1 MSDVEKTPKAASSA
15 GIRRLKSAVQ
25 EVRRR
30 LAGFGSGSMWSWRLW
45 FASLLVLFLLP
56 VGWLWLVFRRVQ
68 NCPNIETASSFSSDP
83 IRFVDYVT
91 SHGKPGT
98 LGCQLTSLGDLHENL
113 AFGYVIALVN
123 LLVFAVLWAMWW
135 KRAWL
140 TTRSVATRRL
150 VWVAVIGAFADIVE
164 NIVQHASIGLP
175 GSAGTPRTP
184 NIGWFATR
192 VLPIVA
198 WVNVLSFAAVWL
210 LLLFTLIAAFS
221 RRRLHGQLADGV
233 ERGTAVPAGL
243 GICCSGGGIR
253 AASVSLGALGVLE
266 RTREDGSAIAS
277 CTGSDGILDQA
288 KYLASVSGGGYT
300 AGAWRI
306 ARGTAKKAPT
316 PAEFAA
322 LWPSG
327 VIGAPDDYDD
337 VPPVAFDDPASEI
350 GRPSLFRHLQQR
362 REFLRTGRGGFS
374 ASLFT
379 AVGLLAIHLF
389 LLLGLLLAIAWPIG
403 RLSSTSYVYGGIGCK
418 VDAVIAADG
427 HTVRA
432 SDQTILDL
440 SRHGDLPASLCTK
453 SVALTVG
460 DELMRHSPT
469 RARVFVTEPG
479 RQFPITWR
487 LYGPAAVFGGIA
499 ALLFAFSLGQWNS
512 NRRARVRAAATGLA
526 AVAVLTGGLLV
537 VIPVLLDVVHP
548 WLVSHATVGK
558 LLALVSGGGAV
569 AGTVGMVRK
578 VLGPRLAMLGGVLL
592 AFGAGLLG
600 VEIAAEAA
608 MGRKVFVVG
617 RLGHDW
623 WGWIVLVGLLCI
635 GYMLLCPRWW
645 SLHTLYRNRLR
656 GAFATTRRR
665 DWAPKRLR
673 GKKHE
678 DPQPL
683 WPIKQRHE
691 PLLDEY
697 VGAPGPVHLICCSA
711 ARQSRAGTG
720 VKALSFVMSPEEI
733 VLYDV
738 APTSSG
744 RADQR
749 RKLGQQVPV
758 QSYSASTRTW
768 VQALGSKHAER
779 AEGTVSAGMSVSGA
793 AIAPAMG
800 RMDKGTTMALLAALN
815 LRLGTWY
822 PNPRYLSK
830 REKGR
835 VRYPWVRLSYMLKEL
850 LGMYDLKDHHL
861 YVTDGGHRENLGL
874 VELLRRRCETI
885 ICVDASGDSPGSYG
899 TLRQAADLAR
909 VEVGATIDLG
919 PLRAWQTSF
928 FSEADTTGTLPTW
941 QTATTTGSVRVGSP
955 RMTAPGT
962 ERPPSAHTVLD
973 VTYKTP
979 TGEVEGH
986 GKIVHIAA
994 VLYDSESFPDDLVA
1008 FSLQDPEFP
1017 HYSTSDQFL
1026 NEKQFRC
1033 LVQFGEAATA
1043 HALVDP
1049 AVIGAIRATLR
1060 PEPVA
1065 AKKKNRK
1072 TTTGSH
1078 GHESVPVDGAT
1089 ARDDTLVGPAGSS

>member
-1 MSDVEKTPKAASSA
+1 VR
-15 GIRRLKSAVQ
+15 GRLDA
-25 EVRRR
+25 
-30 LAGFGSGSMWSWRLW
+30 FGSGSSWNWGLW
-45 FASLLVLFLLP
+45 FASLLSLFLLP
-56 VGWLWLVFRRVQ
+56 VAWLWLVFRRVQ
-68 NCPNIETASSFSSDP
+68 NCPNIETASAFSSDP

-98 LGCQLTSLGDLHENL
+98 LGCQLTSLGDLHRNL
-113 AFGYVIALVN
+113 AFGYGIALAN

-150 VWVAVIGAFADIVE
+150 VWVAVIGAFADVVE

-175 GSAGTPRTP
+175 GAAGTPRTP

-198 WVNVLSFAAVWL
+198 WVKVLSFAAVWL

-233 ERGTAVPAGL
+233 ERGTAAPEGL

-266 RTREDGSAIAS
+266 RTREDGSPVDR
-277 CTGSDGILDQA
+277 CTGTDGILDRA

-306 ARGTAKKAPT
+306 ARGTAKGVPT
-316 PAEFAA
+316 PEEFAA

-337 VPPVAFDDPASEI
+337 VPPVAFDDPSSEI
-350 GRPSLFRHLQQR
+350 GTPSLFRHLQQR
-362 REFLRTGRGGFS
+362 REFLRTGRGGFA

-389 LLLGLLLAIAWPIG
+389 LLLGLLLVIAWPIG
-403 RLSSTSYVYGGIGCK
+403 RLASTSYVYGGIGCR
-418 VDAVIAADG
+418 VNAVIAANGD
-427 HTVRA
+427 TVRA
-432 SDQTILDL
+432 SDHTILDL

-453 SVALTVG
+453 NVAITTG

-487 LYGPAAVFGGIA
+487 LYGPAAVFGGA
-499 ALLFAFSLGQWNS
+499 AAVLFGFSLSQWNS
-512 NRRARVRAAATGLA
+512 RRRARVRAAATGLA
-526 AVAVLTGGLLV
+526 AVGLLTGGLLV

-558 LLALVSGGGAV
+558 LLALVSGGGAI

-592 AFGAGLLG
+592 AIGAALLG
-600 VEIAAEAA
+600 TEIAAEAA
-608 MGRKVFVVG
+608 MGRNVFVVG

-623 WGWIVLVGLLCI
+623 LGWGVLVGLLCV
-635 GYMLLCPRWW
+635 GYLLLCPRWW

-656 GAFATTRRR
+656 SAFATTRRR
-665 DWAPKRLR
+665 EWAPKRLR
-673 GKKHE
+673 GAKRKRGQRHE
-678 DPQPL
+678 DAQPL
-683 WPIKQRHE
+683 WPIKQRRE

-720 VKALSFVMSPEEI
+720 VKALSFVMSPEEV
-733 VLYDV
+733 VLYDI

-749 RKLGQQVPV
+749 RKLGQHVPV
-758 QSYSASTRTW
+758 QSYSASTKTW
-768 VQALGSKHAER
+768 LQALGSRHAER
-779 AEGTVSAGMSVSGA
+779 AEGTVSAGVSVSGA

-822 PNPRYLSK
+822 PNPRYLSTH
-830 REKGR
+830 EKGK

-874 VELLRRRCETI
+874 VELLRRRCQTI
-885 ICVDASGDSPGSYG
+885 ICIDASGDSPGSYG

-909 VEVGATIDLG
+909 VEVGASIDLG

-928 FSEADTTGTLPTW
+928 VSDPDTTGKLPTW
-941 QTATTTGSVRVGSP
+941 QTATTTGSVRVGLP
-955 RMTAPGT
+955 RLTAPGT
-962 ERPPSAHTVLD
+962 ERPPSAHSVLD
-973 VTYKTP
+973 VMYKSP
-979 TGEVEGH
+979 SGKVEGH
-986 GKIVHIAA
+986 GKIIHIAA
-994 VLYDSESFPDDLVA
+994 VLYDCDGFPDDLVA

-1017 HYSTSDQFL
+1017 HYSTGDQFL

-1033 LVQFGEAATA
+1033 LVQFGEAATT
-1043 HALVDP
+1043 HALHDP
-1049 AVIGAIRATLR
+1049 AVIDSIHDSLR
-1060 PEPVA
+1060 PPHTA
-1065 AKKKNRK
+1065 PKKKSRK
-1072 TTTGSH
+1072 APASADSASDPDRGNGVATRD
-1078 GHESVPVDGAT
+1078 ES
-1089 ARDDTLVGPAGSS
+1089 LVGSGPSTS